1 MPGFSF
7 LVTAEVTVRHSL
19 LSWEALCGVRPTFTS
34 QGEVSCVSVPVATQ
48 GPQVSPRLALQ
59 FWGTTGAS
67 YDHTCTDAGVQ
78 APDGAIPP

>member
-1 MPGFSF
+1 M
-7 LVTAEVTVRHSL
+7 
-19 LSWEALCGVRPTFTS
+19 
-34 QGEVSCVSVPVATQ
+34 SCVSVPAATQ

-78 APDGAIPP
+78 APDGAIPL